1 MWVNYSHING
11 LFLQVNNVFS
21 VVLAVDLFLFY
32 KWKLVIRNS
41 YHIFPSKSYHIAVST
56 SLHYNLDTFLIA
68 ATVNRVAFKLP

>member
-1 MWVNYSHING
+1 MWVSYSRING
-11 LFLQVNNVFS
+11 LFSQVKNVFS

-41 YHIFPSKSYHIAVST
+41 YIFPSKSHHIAVST
-56 SLHYNLDTFLIA
+56 RLHYKLDTFLIA